1 MVEIKSRPFK
11 MIDKGTTTT
20 TTRLSRPHLLETTEI
35 KSNLNDFDKNM
46 PSKLNVTY

>member
-1 MVEIKSRPFK
+1 MVEIKSRPVFK
-11 MIDKGTTTT
+11 MIDKGTT